1 MVNTPALSTFIALA
15 ALTSPAACAQ
25 DAARTFPDRPIRI
38 IVTYPPG
45 GPPDIIARSVGQKL
59 TEAWGQPVVIDN
71 RAGAGGLIGTDLVA
85 KSAPDGY
92 TLVVSNF
99 GPFAISPFVYSK
111 LAYDP
116 VRDFTPITLAA
127 TSWFFV
133 VTNPAVPVTSV
144 RELIA
149 LAKAKPDQ
157 IAFASA
163 GNASPSHLASAL
175 FQSSAGIRL
184 IHVPYKGGAPSVG
197 AVIAGEVQMAIESPP
212 PIVPQVKAGKLRALG
227 AARANRSPLLPEV
240 PTVSEAGLPG
250 FEVGSWY
257 GFHAPAGT
265 PKAVIDKLHAEMVK
279 AMGTAEL
286 RVRFANVGAEIIA
299 NTPAQYGAFVNAEL
313 KKWAAVVKVAGVKA
327 D

>member
-1 MVNTPALSTFIALA
+1 MHYLTVLASSTLIAMA
-15 ALTSPAACAQ
+15 ATATAFAQNAAGNY
-25 DAARTFPDRPIRI
+25 PDRPIRI
-38 IVTYPPG
+38 IVTFPPG
-45 GPPDIIARSVGQKL
+45 GPTDIIARTVGQKL
-59 TEAWGQPVVIDN
+59 AEKWGQPVVVDN
-71 RAGAGGLIGTDLVA
+71 RAGAGGNIGTDLAA
-85 KSAPDGY
+85 KAAPDGY
-92 TLVVSNF
+92 TLLLSNF
-99 GPFAISPFVYSK
+99 GPLAISPFVYSK
-111 LAYDP
+111 LPYDP
-116 VRDFTPITLAA
+116 VKDLAPITLAA
-127 TSWFFV
+127 TAWFFV
-133 VTNPAVPVTSV
+133 VTHPAVPVTSIK
-144 RELIA
+144 ELIA

-175 FQSSAGIRL
+175 FQSNAGIRL

-265 PKAVIDKLHAEMVK
+265 PKPIIDKLSAALRTLVQEDEVKARIHAEGGDPM
-279 AMGTAEL
+279 TS
-286 RVRFANVGAEIIA
+286 
-299 NTPAQYGAFVNAEL
+299 TPEEYAADIDREET
-313 KKWAAVVKVAGVKA
+313 KWATIIKKLGLKVE
-327 D
+327 